1 MFEEQLFDTRPK
13 KINRLP
19 VNPETGTGR
28 FPSWLHRKLPT
39 TEEILQTKQLLGE
52 KRLHTV
58 CEEAK
63 CPNLLEC
70 WSKKTATFLAL
81 GKQCTR
87 ACGFCDI
94 AHSKTPMPLDENEP
108 YAIVESVKA
117 LQLKHV
123 VITQVAR
130 DDLEDGGAHHMGKI
144 VDLLRQEVP
153 QVRIE
158 LLTSDF
164 EGNKNSWDHILEK
177 KPDVFNTNI
186 ETVRSLS
193 PKVRHKATYDRT
205 LQFLSYVRDMKQNP
219 LLIKSGLMVGLGE
232 TKEEVKETI
241 ADLYEAGCSIITIG
255 QYLQASHKKLSV
267 KEFVSLELFK
277 EYEAFGKALGVAHM
291 VCGPFVRSS
300 YHADEVYGHNG
311 F

>member
-1 MFEEQLFDTRPK
+1 LIALFEEKLFDTSPK

-19 VNPETGTGR
+19 LHQEVGTGR
-28 FPSWLHRKLPT
+28 FPSWLHRKLPS
-39 TEEILQTKQLLGE
+39 TEQILETKALLNQ

-70 WSKKTATFLAL
+70 WSRKTATFLAL
-81 GKQCTR
+81 GKECTR

-94 AHSKTPMPLDENEP
+94 AHSQTPLPLDENEP
-108 YAIVESVKA
+108 QAIVDSVKA
-117 LQLKHV
+117 LKLKHV

-130 DDLEDGGAHHMGKI
+130 DDLEDGGAHQMGLI
-144 VDLLRQEVP
+144 VDLLREQVP
-153 QVRIE
+153 DVRIE

-164 EGNKNSWDHILEK
+164 AGNVSSWDHILEK

-193 PKVRHKATYDRT
+193 HKVRHKATYDRT
-205 LQFLSYVRDMKQNP
+205 LQYLSYMRDHRKNP

-241 ADLYEAGCSIITIG
+241 KDLYFAGCSIITIG

-267 KEFVSLELFK
+267 KEFVPLELFK
-277 EYEAFGKALGVAHM
+277 EYEEFGLSLGVTHM

-300 YHADEVYGHNG
+300 YHADKI
-311 F
+311 